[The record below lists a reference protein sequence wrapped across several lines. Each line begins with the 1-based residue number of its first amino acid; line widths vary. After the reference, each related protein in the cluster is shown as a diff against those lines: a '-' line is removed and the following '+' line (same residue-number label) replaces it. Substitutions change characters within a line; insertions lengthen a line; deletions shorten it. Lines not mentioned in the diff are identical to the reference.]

1 MNYII
6 MRKLFTLTLNIFF
19 DKGKVRSTAGIRF
32 KSAGE
37 RVRRPAC
44 GITNYHA
51 SAILQLELCS
61 SKYVVGM
68 VL

>member
-19 DKGKVRSTAGIRF
+19 DKGKVRSTAGIRLP
-32 KSAGE
+32 GE

-44 GITNYHA
+44 GIINYHA